1 MSSEIHIS
9 GEIDNLL
16 FGYLKDPYYAELEK
30 SISCF
35 HVPQQKA
42 EDFLKIFFRDK
53 GIRIDLT
60 RKERPKMRE
69 ENLPDL
75 WGLTID

>member
-1 MSSEIHIS
+1 MIKPE
-9 GEIDNLL
+9 E
-16 FGYLKDPYYAELEK
+16 
-30 SISCF
+30 
-35 HVPQQKA
+35 
-42 EDFLKIFFRDK
+42 IFFRDK

-60 RKERPKMRE
+60 RTERARMRE